1 MSWQAP
7 TIGTRPVAVLGGG
20 VLGRRIACSYA
31 AGGYNVTIQDPSAE
45 ARADATDFINSKK
58 EEFATYTKHPTQ
70 GQFGSFS
77 AYEDIESAVREA
89 WLVIEAVP
97 EKLELKIDVFEL
109 LDNCAP
115 KDCVLG
121 SNSSSY
127 RTSLMLDR
135 VSADRRKLICN
146 IHYTMPMDIRTV
158 ELMTDGETEEA
169 IFPFLTTVLERC
181 GMLPAT
187 ARKESTGCV
196 FISRHLSFYCT
207 SDH

>member
-1 MSWQAP
+1 MAWQAP
-7 TIGTRPVAVLGGG
+7 EIGSRPVAVLGGG

-31 AGGYNVTIQDPSAE
+31 AGGYNVTIRDPSAE
-45 ARADATDFINSKK
+45 ARKDALDFIDAQKK
-58 EEFATYTKHPTQ
+58 EFATFTTPTTP
-70 GQFGSFS
+70 GEYGNYA
-77 AYEDIESAVREA
+77 AYEDIESAVRDA

-97 EKLELKIDVFEL
+97 EKLELKIDTFEI
-109 LDNCAP
+109 LDKYAP
-115 KDCVLG
+115 SDCILG

-127 RTSLMLDR
+127 RSSLMLDR
-135 VSADRRKLICN
+135 VSAERRKLICN

-187 ARKESTGCV
+187 ARKESTGYV
-196 FISRHLSFYCT
+196 FFSRHMVFYWR
-207 SDH
+207 SDR